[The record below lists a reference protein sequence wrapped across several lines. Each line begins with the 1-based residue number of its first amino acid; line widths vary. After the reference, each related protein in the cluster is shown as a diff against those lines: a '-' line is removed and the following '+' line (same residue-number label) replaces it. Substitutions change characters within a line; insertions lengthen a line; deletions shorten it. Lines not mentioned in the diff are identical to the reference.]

1 MYNKSE
7 TFDGIEQ
14 SYTQIVNHFKYLDSF
29 INRDVTND
37 ARILKAEN
45 AFGLIRKSQ
54 LRSLYLYDSVKGS
67 VTSYSIYLL
76 YYTVLNAAV

>member
-1 MYNKSE
+1 M
-7 TFDGIEQ
+7 T
-14 SYTQIVNHFKYLDSF
+14 
-29 INRDVTND
+29 DVD

>member
-1 MYNKSE
+1 MTVLSTE
-7 TFDGIEQ
+7 MLLMT
-14 SYTQIVNHFKYLDSF
+14 
-29 INRDVTND
+29 DVD